1 MKNMPLK
8 LAMLGVALGVVTAT
22 AQYDRGPN
30 RPAYPR
36 EGVRQPGK
44 IWSDTAI
51 AYSREF
57 TWMKRAAESLLKD
70 DPAEDERARLEQII
84 ADATFLQQRW
94 AAWIN
99 RQGEAYLPGRDRY
112 FERLKQLTG
121 MLRQAEKTESAEERD
136 ELITTVA
143 EDMQLKAANC
153 KASEDGLGKSVEVR
167 VNTVGA
173 DGAQSGYQVWF
184 VPRGF
189 FSVEAEHDRFHRLS
203 SPTETIQVPPGG
215 YLMWAE
221 KGGRKTEPVVQ
232 RLGGKGREETLIDLV
247 VPAED

>member
-1 MKNMPLK
+1 MK
-8 LAMLGVALGVVTAT
+8 LAILGVALGVVSAT
-22 AQYDRGPN
+22 AQYDRGPI

-36 EGVRQPGK
+36 DGIRQPGK

-51 AYSREF
+51 AYGREF
-57 TWMKRAAESLLKD
+57 TWMKRAAESLLEE
-70 DPAEDERARLEQII
+70 DPSEGEREQLKQII
-84 ADATFLQQRW
+84 ADATFLQESW

-99 RQGEAYLPGRDRY
+99 RRGEAYLPGRDRY
-112 FERLKQLTG
+112 FERLKQLTSL
-121 MLRQAEKTESAEERD
+121 LRQAEKTDSAEERSN
-136 ELITTVA
+136 LITTVA

-153 KASEDGLGKSVEVR
+153 RASEDGLGKSVEVR
-167 VNTVGA
+167 VNTVGS

-221 KGGRKTEPVVQ
+221 KDGRKTEPVVQ